1 MWNNVLYHWMVYAD
15 SLATWLLSSTLV
27 LTLLYAPYTLL
38 LRKER
43 LFRQNRF
50 TLLAIL
56 VFSLV
61 LPFCDIHAL
70 YPGELLGGLLGK
82 TVPTA
87 EAVVEFSS
95 VAEDA
100 VAAPSAP
107 ITFSEARIRPQ
118 GLWPWLCGLYI
129 IGVLVALVVRLW
141 QFVRMHRSIRKGC
154 LWSDEEEGI
163 IIHCHAHDVAPCS
176 WMRHIVIS
184 QHDYHHHR
192 HEILLHERGHVLF
205 RHSWDILLLTLVQT
219 IQWYNP
225 FAYMLGASLRDVHE
239 YEADDYVLR
248 QGITASEYQTLLLK
262 TAVGNS
268 AYTFANSF
276 NHSLIKNRIVMM
288 KNKKSNPWMRY
299 KALYIL
305 PLVVVLLCAF
315 ATPGADNIVT
325 IHGVEDI
332 DKRLYK
338 QLDNMLL
345 MYGGEIVETE
355 RFLELLYSNR
365 TSDDVLYAA
374 VPNKKGVKQ
383 IRKLFVPRIL
393 WMPETDM
400 EDLFHSTKNE
410 KAKNGVLILQR
421 QQPTPTIPNFSSGT
435 NDFMIEG
442 HVSSDI
448 KDVAYQITLMD
459 DNGQTS
465 ESIVHVKNGKFFY
478 ETQLDRPTKGRI
490 RAIFEDGSLCQAWI
504 EEIFYPGCKLNV
516 LVMDNTYTAR
526 NTAYT
531 ASR

>member
-1 MWNNVLYHWMVYAD
+1 MWNELFHYAIKSAIVLA
-15 SLATWLLSSTLV
+15 
-27 LTLLYAPYTLL
+27 LLYTPYTLL

-43 LFRQNRF
+43 IFRQNRF

-61 LPFCDIHAL
+61 LPFCDVHAL
-70 YPGELLGGLLGK
+70 YPSNLLASLSSK
-82 TVPTA
+82 PIA
-87 EAVVEFSS
+87 IYEEEFTEISSGIPSPSS
-95 VAEDA
+95 VVLIEEE
-100 VAAPSAP
+100 SASFDI
-107 ITFSEARIRPQ
+107 IT
-118 GLWPWLCGLYI
+118 WLCLIYVMGTLI
-129 IGVLVALVVRLW
+129 VLAIRLW
-141 QFVRMHRSIRKGC
+141 QFARMRRLIRKGC
-154 LWSDEEEGI
+154 LWSDVEDGI
-163 IIHCHAHDVAPCS
+163 TIHCHAEDVAPCS

-184 QHDYHHHR
+184 EHDYRHHR
-192 HEILLHERGHVLF
+192 HEILLHEMGHVRSL
-205 RHSWDILLLTLVQT
+205 HSWDIVLLTLVQT

-248 QGITASEYQTLLLK
+248 QGVTASEYQTLLLK

-268 AYTFANSF
+268 VYAFANKF

-288 KNKKSNPWMRY
+288 KNKKFSPWKRY

-305 PLVVVLLCAF
+305 PMVVVLLCAF
-315 ATPGADNIVT
+315 ATSGTAKT
-325 IHGVEDI
+325 IHEVKDI

-345 MYGGEIVETE
+345 IYGDEIVETDS
-355 RFLELLYSNR
+355 FLELLYSPNR
-365 TSDDVLYAA
+365 TPNDILYAA
-374 VPNKKGVKQ
+374 VPDKKGVKQ

-400 EDLFHSTKNE
+400 LDLYHRTQNE
-410 KAKNGVLILQR
+410 KAKNGALILQR
-421 QQPTPTIPNFSSGT
+421 ERSTSEQSTPSFSSGT

-448 KDVAYQITLMD
+448 KDVAYQITLTD
-459 DNGQTS
+459 DEGKAT
-465 ESIVHVKNGKFFY
+465 ESIVHVENGKFFY
-478 ETQLDRPTKGRI
+478 YAQLEKPTKGRI

-504 EEIFYPGCKLNV
+504 EQIFYPGCKLNI

-526 NTAYT
+526 NTPYIANN
-531 ASR
+531 